1 MNKKILFGL
10 KVLAVAI
17 IIVALLVGLN
27 NLKITADTNRKEI
40 KANLLNADEINA
52 TVSIVG
58 NGSESGLLKIRVII
72 DNSENKMSEA
82 KILSIRYL
90 YPGKTKYLEWDMK
103 VDQDKRQFCK
113 DFELPKNE
121 IYSIKIT
128 VRNKYD
134 GVQKD
139 IHLNTW

>member
-1 MNKKILFGL
+1 LNKKILFGL
-10 KVLAVAI
+10 KVLAVVI
-17 IIVALLVGLN
+17 IIAALLVGLN

-52 TVSIVG
+52 TAFIIG

-82 KILSIRYL
+82 KILSICYL
-90 YPGKTKYLEWDMK
+90 YPGKTKYLKWDMG

-134 GVQKD
+134 SVQKD